1 MLTID
6 KIICL
11 EKVFILIK
19 INLFKLK
26 NLRNNLKIDQS
37 LKVSVEVHFLWKLRR
52 YLNQTNNNFM
62 VKINW

>member
-1 MLTID
+1 MHLKRKAMKSYKFKTKEHRLEIKIFTID

-26 NLRNNLKIDQS
+26 N
-37 LKVSVEVHFLWKLRR
+37 
-52 YLNQTNNNFM
+52 
-62 VKINW
+62 